1 MAVFSLENGD
11 LRPAAPHQDIPREL
25 AETILRSLRE
35 NATDIIRT
43 PLFPVAWVSEPDTP
57 GPDISARDASEKRSP
72 RRGRRRHFGRE
83 AETEARPAAKSTLV
97 GLDAAGKVCTVAVL
111 ADLSAVSL
119 MEALTAS
126 GRHSRFDRQEILR
139 LYSGTETD
147 FTREWDAF
155 RAMNPPVAQAGPR
168 LTVITLNVA
177 PNARNA
183 VTALA
188 GGGVSVLHAS
198 VFESAGS
205 TLLSVEEINDL
216 ASRGALTAPAPV
228 RAVSGPKAD
237 APHGAT
243 PPYAAQPP
251 RAAQSPHD
259 VSKRHPESAAHAPAH
274 RGPAGHHAPA
284 SQSTSASQG
293 APAAQ
298 NVPEP
303 QKTPAAQNV
312 PEPQKNPAVPS
323 TSTPL
328 SSPAA
333 PIRNSAA
340 KAPVPNKPDVANK
353 AEAPSSPAG
362 EKPKA
367 QQARGADSISPS
379 RTKRRAGHAALAE
392 GPIAAEFGIFTPVSK
407 RNASDPTSIARLAQI
422 ARSGP
427 VEVRWVF
434 RRRGVDARGRVEW
447 PGVLR
452 VEGHGNFTDPTAAAE
467 VIGGVENANG
477 WELWRTI
484 DGRRL
489 GDL

>member
-1 MAVFSLENGD
+1 MGTRGRAAMAVFSLENGD

-35 NATDIIRT
+35 NATGIIRT
-43 PLFPVAWVSEPDTP
+43 PLFPVAWVSEPDAP

-72 RRGRRRHFGRE
+72 RRGRRRHFSRE
-83 AETEARPAAKSTLV
+83 AETEARPAAKSALV
-97 GLDAAGKVCTVAVL
+97 GLDAAGKICTVAVL

-139 LYSGTETD
+139 LYAGTETD
-147 FTREWDAF
+147 FSREWDAF

-243 PPYAAQPP
+243 PPYAAQ
-251 RAAQSPHD
+251 SPHD
-259 VSKRHPESAAHAPAH
+259 VSKRQPESAAHASAH

-303 QKTPAAQNV
+303 QKA
-312 PEPQKNPAVPS
+312 PAVPS

-353 AEAPSSPAG
+353 VEAPSSPAG

-367 QQARGADSISPS
+367 QQARGADSASSS

-392 GPIAAEFGIFTPVSK
+392 GPIAAEFGIFTPASK

-434 RRRGVDARGRVEW
+434 RRRGVDVRGRVEW